1 MLFSLPAVVLAFAPS
16 LKPSDEVTALPGWDA
31 PLPSKQYSGYLAVGE
46 HKQLHYWLVEAEN
59 APDSAPLVLWL
70 NGGPG
75 CSSLDGFIYEHG
87 PFRTDPEDPT
97 KLVRFKHTWVQHA
110 HMLYLEAPAGV
121 GFSYSTDAADYQTN
135 DDQTAS
141 DSAEGMQ
148 AFFAAFPRYRKH
160 AFFIAGESYA
170 GVYVPTLA
178 EAILSLVDRGAWEG
192 AELKGIA
199 VGNGCSGT
207 EVGVCGGQRWAY
219 DTTYLIGTAL
229 VDPQLKALIVAQCD
243 FTAAA
248 PSSVCAALIDQMSA
262 AIDHV
267 NLYNIYGE
275 CITGQA
281 DKGQAQQ
288 NKIPYARDFLGASR
302 TRVGGPDAC
311 INSIAGSAYF
321 NQASGPPPPRPPR
334 RRLASRRPRLLA
346 AAPLDLP
353 PLLPLPPRLPF
364 LCPLPLLKW
373 TQPVLVAARSRPS
386 SRLRTSRGSPSSGRR
401 AATRSNTP
409 RRGRTSRAIPTLRS
423 SSGCAS
429 SFTMATG
436 TRVFRTL
443 TVRRGRAGWA
453 LLRRHPGTRGAI
465 RTTRRWPATQL
476 CDIAT
481 SNQPSIEPGGHRA
494 TEATIKWFPR
504 PSFSRGGS
512 ATRPTTSP
520 SSPSKAGGTRCQR
533 PPPSRLS
540 SSCGGSSAGRAS
552 SAAATLLLE
561 SLRFCVFRCM
571 GSLCLF

>member
-1 MLFSLPAVVLAFAPS
+1 MPLFLPAILAFAPS
-16 LKPSDEVTALPGWDA
+16 LKPSDEVTALPGWNA

-87 PFRTDPEDPT
+87 PFRTDPTDPT
-97 KLVRFKHTWVQHA
+97 KLVRFAHTWVQHA

-148 AFFAAFPRYRKH
+148 AFFTAFPRYRKH

-192 AELKGIA
+192 ADLKGIA

-207 EVGVCGGQRWAY
+207 EVGVCGGQRWVY

-229 VDPQLKALIVAQCD
+229 VDPQLKAQIVAQCD

-248 PSSVCAALIDQMSA
+248 PSTACAALIDQMSA
-262 AIDHV
+262 AVGHV

-275 CITGQA
+275 CITGKEGEA
-281 DKGQAQQ
+281 AGAQQ

-321 NQASGPPPPRPPR
+321 NQVSGATA
-334 RRLASRRPRLLA
+334 RRLARRRPRH
-346 AAPLDLP
+346 PRRHQLDLP
-353 PLLPLPPRLPF
+353 
-364 LCPLPLLKW
+364 
-373 TQPVLVAARSRPS
+373 
-386 SRLRTSRGSPSSGRR
+386 TS
-401 AATRSNTP
+401 
-409 RRGRTSRAIPTLRS
+409 
-423 SSGCAS
+423 
-429 SFTMATG
+429 
-436 TRVFRTL
+436 
-443 TVRRGRAGWA
+443 
-453 LLRRHPGTRGAI
+453 
-465 RTTRRWPATQL
+465 
-476 CDIAT
+476 
-481 SNQPSIEPGGHRA
+481 
-494 TEATIKWFPR
+494 
-504 PSFSRGGS
+504 
-512 ATRPTTSP
+512 TTSST
-520 SSPSKAGGTRCQR
+520 SSTS
-533 PPPSRLS
+533 LS
-540 SSCGGSSAGRAS
+540 GPKPRASPHAAGRH
-552 SAAATLLLE
+552 
-561 SLRFCVFRCM
+561 
-571 GSLCLF
+571 

>member
-1 MLFSLPAVVLAFAPS
+1 MPLFLPALNAAILAFAPS

-59 APDSAPLVLWL
+59 APASAPLVLWL

-97 KLVRFKHTWVQHA
+97 KLVRFPHTWVQHA

-160 AFFIAGESYA
+160 SFFIAGESYA

-178 EAILSLVDRGAWEG
+178 EAILSLADRGAWEG
-192 AELKGIA
+192 ATLKGIA

-207 EVGVCGGQRWAY
+207 EVGVCGGQRWVY

-229 VDPQLKALIVAQCD
+229 VDPQLKAKIVAQCD

-248 PSSVCAALIDQMSA
+248 PSTGCAALIDQMSA

-275 CITGQA
+275 CITGQG
-281 DKGQAQQ
+281 DQGGHEGGYEGGYEGGAQQ

-321 NQASGPPPPRPPR
+321 NQASAAPTP
-334 RRLASRRPRLLA
+334 RRLAPRRPRLLA
-346 AAPLDLP
+346 AAPLDLH
-353 PLLPLPPRLPF
+353 LH
-364 LCPLPLLKW
+364 KW
-373 TQPVLVAARSRPS
+373 T
-386 SRLRTSRGSPSSGRR
+386 
-401 AATRSNTP
+401 
-409 RRGRTSRAIPTLRS
+409 
-423 SSGCAS
+423 
-429 SFTMATG
+429 
-436 TRVFRTL
+436 
-443 TVRRGRAGWA
+443 
-453 LLRRHPGTRGAI
+453 
-465 RTTRRWPATQL
+465 
-476 CDIAT
+476 
-481 SNQPSIEPGGHRA
+481 
-494 TEATIKWFPR
+494 
-504 PSFSRGGS
+504 
-512 ATRPTTSP
+512 
-520 SSPSKAGGTRCQR
+520 
-533 PPPSRLS
+533 
-540 SSCGGSSAGRAS
+540 
-552 SAAATLLLE
+552 
-561 SLRFCVFRCM
+561 
-571 GSLCLF
+571 

>member
-1 MLFSLPAVVLAFAPS
+1 MKRAASPPGLYQRTSLFAMPLFLPAILAFAPS
-16 LKPSDEVTALPGWDA
+16 LKLSDEVTALPGWNA

-87 PFRTDPEDPT
+87 PFRTDPTDPT
-97 KLVRFKHTWVQHA
+97 KLVRFAHTWVQHA

-148 AFFAAFPRYRKH
+148 AFFTAFPRYRKH

-178 EAILSLVDRGAWEG
+178 EAILSLVDRGTWEG

-207 EVGVCGGQRWAY
+207 EVGVCGGQRWVY

-229 VDPQLKALIVAQCD
+229 VDPQLKAQIVAQCD

-248 PSSVCAALIDQMSA
+248 PSTACAALIDQMSA
-262 AIDHV
+262 AVGHV

-275 CITGQA
+275 CITGKEGEA
-281 DKGQAQQ
+281 AGAQQ

-321 NQASGPPPPRPPR
+321 NQVSGATA
-334 RRLASRRPRLLA
+334 RRLARRRPRH
-346 AAPLDLP
+346 PRRHQLDLP
-353 PLLPLPPRLPF
+353 TSTTSSTSSTSLSGPKPRASPHAAGRHRGCARQEAAIRVVDVRQPDPIHLDAQEPPARYLPRPR
-364 LCPLPLLKW
+364 
-373 TQPVLVAARSRPS
+373 QAAARRHLQW
-386 SRLRTSRGSPSSGRR
+386 RLGRV
-401 AATRSNTP
+401 
-409 RRGRTSRAIPTLRS
+409 
-423 SSGCAS
+423 C
-429 SFTMATG
+429 
-436 TRVFRTL
+436 
-443 TVRRGRAGWA
+443 
-453 LLRRHPGTRGAI
+453 
-465 RTTRRWPATQL
+465 
-476 CDIAT
+476 
-481 SNQPSIEPGGHRA
+481 
-494 TEATIKWFPR
+494 
-504 PSFSRGGS
+504 S
-512 ATRPTTSP
+512 AH
-520 SSPSKAGGTRCQR
+520 
-533 PPPSRLS
+533 
-540 SSCGGSSAGRAS
+540 
-552 SAAATLLLE
+552 
-561 SLRFCVFRCM
+561 
-571 GSLCLF
+571 